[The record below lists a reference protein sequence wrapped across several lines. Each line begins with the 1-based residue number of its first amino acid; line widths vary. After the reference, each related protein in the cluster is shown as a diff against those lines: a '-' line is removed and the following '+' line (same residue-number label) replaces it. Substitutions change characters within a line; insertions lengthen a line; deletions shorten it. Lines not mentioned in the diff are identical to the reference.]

1 MPSTTVDLAKE
12 IHSLELDIR
21 FAKINSEKER
31 MSGVFYVRD
40 AEGQKVY
47 EEETMARIKER
58 LLAVMR

>member
-1 MPSTTVDLAKE
+1 
-12 IHSLELDIR
+12 
-21 FAKINSEKER
+21 